1 MRQLDDAALD
11 ARVKGLDYP
20 VGILLDGVVEHGT
33 YHGGQ
38 IALLRKAKHEN
49 RLLQDRGGVPPLAR
63 RASRERDA
71 SCSSAFTGKARA
83 KPSISYK
90 EAVDEALCFGWIDGI
105 KKRVDEERYTHRFTP
120 RKQDSIWSLVN
131 ATRVKELI
139 ALKRM
144 AKPGLEAWER
154 RDPKKTGIYSFENR
168 PKTFDRGAGARVQ
181 KEHRRRG
188 RFSAR
193 SRRDIGA

>member
-1 MRQLDDAALD
+1 MTDGHVMKALYFKTAAEFRRWL
-11 ARVKGLDYP
+11 AAHHASERELI
-20 VGILLDGVVEHGT
+20 VGF
-33 YHGGQ
+33 YK
-38 IALLRKAKHEN
+38 KAS
-49 RLLQDRGGVPPLAR
+49 G
-63 RASRERDA
+63 
-71 SCSSAFTGKARA
+71 
-83 KPSISYK
+83 KPSISYQ
-90 EAVDEALCFGWIDGI
+90 EAVDQALCFGWIDGI

-168 PKTFDRGAGARVQ
+168 PKTFDAALEREFRRQPAAWTFFRAQPPGYQRLMTFFVMSAKQQETRLRRLARLIEV
-181 KEHRRRG
+181 
-188 RFSAR
+188 SASGKR
-193 SRRDIGA
+193 IQ